1 MKAKQIR
8 SIKFIGFFILLLAA
22 TQSCVVSSLHPLYT
36 NTDRIHLDELNG
48 VWEGQEK
55 DRYIIKTIVDSSDLK
70 TKGRLDTRSSFGSD
84 EIEAEDLK
92 KVIKG
97 WEKKLDAKVEF
108 TKVNKH
114 YEITMIT
121 EKDTSVFDG
130 KLSNLDG
137 HYFLDLIP
145 NDKHV
150 DDKISD
156 SFIAGM
162 MIRTHGFFKL
172 DFNKDQLTVNTIE
185 NDDFEDLIEN
195 KRVRIE
201 HVERDNQV
209 IITAKTE
216 DIQKFLIKFA
226 DSKMF
231 NDPDEALILKRIK

>member
-1 MKAKQIR
+1 M
-8 SIKFIGFFILLLAA
+8 
-22 TQSCVVSSLHPLYT
+22 
-36 NTDRIHLDELNG
+36 
-48 VWEGQEK
+48 
-55 DRYIIKTIVDSSDLK
+55 
-70 TKGRLDTRSSFGSD
+70 
-84 EIEAEDLK
+84 
-92 KVIKG
+92 
-97 WEKKLDAKVEF
+97 
-108 TKVNKH
+108 
-114 YEITMIT
+114 
-121 EKDTSVFDG
+121 
-130 KLSNLDG
+130 
-137 HYFLDLIP
+137 DLIP

-172 DFNKDQLTVNTIE
+172 DLNKDQLTVNTIE